1 VVPPFSILTQL
12 GSMLSEFLAFFAE
25 LASAA
30 ITAAVGETTSLV
42 QDAVSLRSFPSKG
55 EAPKLV
61 STRRL
66 DHFGTLGLWDVA
78 GDFVGEI
85 CWGCF
90 HLGTVS

>member
-1 VVPPFSILTQL
+1 
-12 GSMLSEFLAFFAE
+12 MLSEFLAFFAE

-66 DHFGTLGLWDVA
+66 EHFKGLLGHFGNLWESLGC
-78 GDFVGEI
+78 GDFLGEI
-85 CWGCF
+85 
-90 HLGTVS
+90 